1 MLGGMNASQRIS
13 QLDATRGIAAVLVLL
28 SHVRDTVGSATLPAY
43 QQVALLLD
51 KLSLTPLYLL
61 WGGHQAVLI
70 FFVLSG
76 FVLYLMLERQN
87 LTFFGY
93 IGKRIIRLYIP
104 YIVSIGLAVMLNALL
119 SNGSLDG
126 MGQWFNNSW
135 SNPISWLSILNH
147 VLLLGQFDT
156 NQYNG
161 PIWSLVHEMRI
172 SIVFP
177 LVFLTVRRFA
187 WYKNLLGYGALSI
200 VGAISSFTLPVVS
213 SGLGSLSLT
222 LHYLLIFA
230 VGALLAKH
238 RSTLTLR
245 FQTISLRVQLTLLA
259 VGLMFYIY
267 GSKVT
272 RLITDDKFLIQDY
285 GILPGAVILIAIA
298 AFSPYSARLLNNS
311 IMQYLGRISYSLY
324 LTHFIVILCL
334 VHIAIGKVPLPV
346 IVLTAIPMSFLV
358 ATIFYRLVEQPSIE
372 IGRGIG
378 ALRFKRTDTIATD

>member
-1 MLGGMNASQRIS
+1 MNASQRIS